1 MMIVIYSILEI
12 IIGFSR
18 GVIIGGAFIAL
29 LTVLGI
35 VARLIQLSKSWQMTR
50 IYSGALLL
58 GTSFGTFIYFTYTT
72 WKQSVV
78 IVACWGTMKEIMNR
92 MLAVALIEVL
102 QVCPVLAKRISVENY
117 LWFFLS
123 AIVLGKIFGSLYQ
136 WLFLLKG

>member
-12 IIGFSR
+12 IIGFSS

-50 IYSGALLL
+50 VYSAALLL
-58 GTSFGTFIYFTYTT
+58 GTLFGTFISFTYTT
-72 WKQSVV
+72 WNQSVV
-78 IVACWGTMKEIMNR
+78 IVAFWGTMQGIFNG
-92 MLAVALIEVL
+92 MLAAALIEVL
-102 QVCPVLAKRISVENY
+102 QVFPVLAKRIRMESY

-136 WLFLLKG
+136 WLFLVKG